1 MLKSMK
7 KWSVC
12 FIMFI
17 TVSMGFAC
25 SEADAATREKRP
37 RKFIPFPVVFYSPE
51 TGMGFGAGALY
62 YVNPHPEAVVQ
73 QPDTVNGI
81 GFYTLKNQ
89 MLLAASMNKYFMKSG
104 NLLTMRAVG
113 MKFPDNFWG
122 IGPDTPDSAE
132 EAYTPREIAFIGAYQ
147 WRLSSSAYL
156 GPAYAFSDIDM
167 KEVEE
172 GGLLDEGDITGSDG
186 TFVSAFGARFTLD
199 RRDSSIYSRT
209 GNYFDVTFLAANHVL
224 GSQEDFIQMDLD
236 YRHFFSVFTTHVIAL
251 QYIMQVRTGTVPF
264 QFLPRLGGQYMMRGF
279 YEGRYRDMDYYAL
292 QGEYRFPLV
301 WRLGGVAF
309 TSVGKV
315 GPDIPTL
322 FSFTDLRMAAGAGFR
337 FLMDPQNHV
346 NFRIDVAYNGK
357 EAAFYFNVLEAF

>member
-7 KWSVC
+7 TWSVC
-12 FIMFI
+12 LFMFLA
-17 TVSMGFAC
+17 VSMAFTY
-25 SEADAATREKRP
+25 SEAAAATREKRP
-37 RKFIPFPVVFYSPE
+37 SKFIPFPVVFYSPE

-62 YVNPHPEAVVQ
+62 YVNPHTDAVVQ
-73 QPDTVNGI
+73 QPDAINGI

-104 NLLTMRAVG
+104 NLLTLRAVG
-113 MKFPDNFWG
+113 MKFPDKFWG

-132 EAYTPREIAFIGAYQ
+132 ENYTPREIAFIGAYQ
-147 WRLSSSAYL
+147 WRLSSRVYL

-172 GGLLDEGDITGSDG
+172 GGLLYEGDITGSDG
-186 TFVSAFGARFTLD
+186 TFVSALGARFTLD

-209 GNYFDVTFLAANHVL
+209 GNFFDVTFLAANQVL
-224 GSQEDFIQMDLD
+224 GSHEDFIQMDLD
-236 YRHFFSVFTTHVIAL
+236 YRHFFSVFDSHVIAL

-264 QFLPRLGGQYMMRGF
+264 QFLPRLGGQYIMRGF

-322 FSFTDLRMAAGAGFR
+322 FSFTDLRMAAGAGLR